1 MAEQTP
7 DDYIWCEDCAQY
19 HNSECPEL
27 GPVVTVRDS
36 FVLSRARSSL
46 PDSLEIRAAE
56 GGTEGVFVL
65 QRLVKR
71 TRFGPFEA
79 KRVTQLNTH
88 TPFPL
93 KIFQTDGSVVCLDT
107 SNEDDCNWMM
117 LVRPATDHIHQN
129 LTAYQQDDELYF
141 NTSQDVL
148 PGVELRVWYGA
159 FYAKKMEKPVLKP
172 PVVPPH
178 TGMLCGKPAVAE
190 ERAAVTAPPVVRDS
204 NTDQLTRSPAPVSPS
219 VSPAPVSPAPVSP
232 AAVSPAA
239 VSPAAVSPAAVS
251 PVQQVAVDVS
261 PEANTT
267 PAAPEPKKR
276 VNRQRKAKGETAELT
291 KDPPAPAPVPTVTDV
306 QDLGTDRDELSIKP
320 SRHTRCLI
328 TGGKSAVRKRVLKS
342 GDHKRV
348 YQCILCNKVFQN
360 SSNLNRHVRSHGDK
374 LFKCDECD
382 KMFSRKESLKQ
393 HISYKHSKNES
404 DVEYRYKC
412 KTCEKSFR
420 VENALKFHNCRTD
433 DKTFQCELCSR
444 FFSTNSNLSKH
455 KKKHGEKLYAC
466 EVCNKMFYRK
476 DVMQDHQRRHVMG
489 SKNMKREETEANGE
503 EGTKYRKEPSACPIC
518 GKVFSCRSNMNK
530 HLLTHG
536 DKKYTCEICGRKFFR
551 VDVLRDHIHVH
562 FKDIALMDEQ
572 ERENFIKKIGISM
585 DDSEGNSDDEDE
597 KDDPE
602 HHKYSCKK
610 CQVTFAKGRDYLKHI
625 MEMHKERGYGCL
637 ICNRRFALKATYN
650 AHLVIHREQLPDP
663 AVQRYIHPC
672 DMCGRIFNSIG
683 NLERHKIIHTGVK
696 SHSCDQCGKSFAR
709 KDMLKEHLRVHDNIR
724 DFLCAECGKGMKTK
738 HALRHHMKLHK
749 GIKEYECKE
758 CNRKFAQKVNMLKH
772 YKRHTGIKDFMCE
785 LCGKTFS
792 ERNTM
797 ETHKLIHTGADVGM
811 SRRSGVQSVFQ
822 FIPKV
827 FSGVE
832 VRALCRTLEFFHS
845 NLHTPC
851 LHGARFVHRGIVM
864 LEQDIALMDEQER
877 ENFIKKIG
885 ISMDDSEGNSDDEDE
900 KDDPEHHKYSCKK
913 CQVTF
918 AKGRDYLKHIMEMHK
933 ERGYGCLI
941 CNRRFALKATYN
953 AHLVIHR
960 EQLPDPAVQRYIHP
974 CDMCGRI
981 FNSIGNL
988 ERHKIIH
995 TGVKSHSC
1003 DQCGKSFARKDML
1016 KEHLRVHDNIRDFLC
1031 AECGKGMKTKHAL
1044 RHHMKLHKGIK
1055 EYECKEC
1062 NRKFAQKVNMLKHYK
1077 RHTGIKDF
1085 MCELC
1090 GKTFSERNTMETHKL
1105 IHTGIKDFMC
1115 ELCGKTFSERNTM
1128 ETHKLIHT
1136 VGKTWS
1142 CSVCDKKYVTEYM
1155 LQKHVQLTHEK
1166 VEAQSCHLC
1175 GTKVSTRASMNR
1187 HIRRKHPEVV
1197 TVRVE
1202 YLDDLP
1208 ETATIDASSISIA
1221 QPPLS
1226 TVKAHRNSSHMK
1238 KKQKLQ
1244 ESILSDSVEYG
1255 DITRKTSEFTTATA
1269 TTATTGDETN
1279 SAVQNLQQVVV
1290 LADPSAPPTT
1300 SVSLTNIR
1308 VTPINTAAQFTSLQ
1322 PVAVERPLTLDSSIL
1337 TVTFDPVTGSSVQAD
1352 GANAQSVAHFINLTT
1367 FVNPISHPLEAWR
1380 PITSADASH
1389 VTTDTSHVTA
1399 GTNQVTPDG
1408 NHVTAAMTVGG
1419 AQAGPEDA
1427 QNPQDPEAQLP
1438 QESQR
1443 NLGQSH
1449 QIQPQASGPT
1459 QPPAAAPQMFS
1470 Y

>member
-65 QRLVKR
+65 RRLVKR

-79 KRVTQLNTH
+79 KRATRLNTH

-117 LVRPATDHIHQN
+117 LVRPATDHTHQN

-148 PGVELRVWYGA
+148 PGAELRVWYGA

-172 PVVPPH
+172 PVAPPP
-178 TGMLCGKPAVAE
+178 TGLLCGKLAAVE
-190 ERAAVTAPPVVRDS
+190 ERAAVTAPPVLRDS
-204 NTDQLTRSPAPVSPS
+204 STDQLTRSPSAVSPS
-219 VSPAPVSPAPVSP
+219 
-232 AAVSPAA
+232 AVSPAA
-239 VSPAAVSPAAVS
+239 VSPAAVSPATVSPATVSPAAVS
-251 PVQQVAVDVS
+251 PIQQVAVVVS
-261 PEANTT
+261 PEANATL
-267 PAAPEPKKR
+267 AAPEPKKR
-276 VNRQRKAKGETAELT
+276 VNRQRKAKGETPKPS
-291 KDPPAPAPVPTVTDV
+291 KDTPAPAPVPTMRDV
-306 QDLGTDRDELSIKP
+306 QDLVTNRDELSIKP
-320 SRHTRCLI
+320 SRHTRCLLS
-328 TGGKSAVRKRVLKS
+328 GKSVVRKRVLKS

-489 SKNMKREETEANGE
+489 SKNMKREEMESNGE

-585 DDSEGNSDDEDE
+585 DDSEENSDDEDE

-625 MEMHKERGYGCL
+625 MEMHKERGYGCV

-696 SHSCDQCGKSFAR
+696 SHSCDRCGKSFAR

-797 ETHKLIHTGADVGM
+797 ETHKLIHT
-811 SRRSGVQSVFQ
+811 
-822 FIPKV
+822 
-827 FSGVE
+827 
-832 VRALCRTLEFFHS
+832 
-845 NLHTPC
+845 
-851 LHGARFVHRGIVM
+851 
-864 LEQDIALMDEQER
+864 
-877 ENFIKKIG
+877 
-885 ISMDDSEGNSDDEDE
+885 
-900 KDDPEHHKYSCKK
+900 
-913 CQVTF
+913 
-918 AKGRDYLKHIMEMHK
+918 
-933 ERGYGCLI
+933 
-941 CNRRFALKATYN
+941 
-953 AHLVIHR
+953 
-960 EQLPDPAVQRYIHP
+960 
-974 CDMCGRI
+974 
-981 FNSIGNL
+981 
-988 ERHKIIH
+988 
-995 TGVKSHSC
+995 
-1003 DQCGKSFARKDML
+1003 
-1016 KEHLRVHDNIRDFLC
+1016 
-1031 AECGKGMKTKHAL
+1031 
-1044 RHHMKLHKGIK
+1044 
-1055 EYECKEC
+1055 
-1062 NRKFAQKVNMLKHYK
+1062 
-1077 RHTGIKDF
+1077 
-1085 MCELC
+1085 
-1090 GKTFSERNTMETHKL
+1090 
-1105 IHTGIKDFMC
+1105 
-1115 ELCGKTFSERNTM
+1115 
-1128 ETHKLIHT
+1128 

-1142 CSVCDKKYVTEYM
+1142 CAVCDKKYVTEYM

-1166 VEAQSCHLC
+1166 VEAQSCHMC

-1208 ETATIDASSISIA
+1208 EAATIDASSISIA

-1226 TVKAHRNSSHMK
+1226 AAKAHRNSSPMK

-1255 DITRKTSEFTTATA
+1255 ELTRKNSEFTTATT

-1337 TVTFDPVTGSSVQAD
+1337 TVTFDPVNGSSVQAD

-1380 PITSADASH
+1380 PITNTEASH

-1399 GTNQVTPDG
+1399 GTSQVTPDG
-1408 NHVTAAMTVGG
+1408 NHVTATMTVGG
-1419 AQAGPEDA
+1419 AQAEPQDT
-1427 QNPQDPEAQLP
+1427 QNSQDPEAQLP
-1438 QESQR
+1438 QESQH

-1459 QPPAAAPQMFS
+1459 QPPATAPQMFS